1 MKEIR
6 KGREAS
12 IGENPK
18 WDLATGDVKLKAEE
32 VATSSGKDMLRTCI
46 NYELQPLTLQVLNIG
61 LPEHWKLDLHQSLAA
76 EGADK
81 YTYTDG
87 EGFSHTFIKYP
98 GEGNRYY
105 DTEGAGLTLDSSAE
119 TITDESGNRLKFE
132 NGRLKQITEANT
144 AVVKNITYDAGGL
157 IKRVTRGNSAIEYNY
172 SDGILQTITCKTNG
186 NTIRQLKLCYAGGQL
201 AEIRLSA
208 GGTEELLKS
217 MTYDEAGCLS
227 VIADAQSSDAI
238 EIVNEHSNGQN
249 RAVELGQGYIW
260 NASYKSLYRSA
271 IVSERSSDAEPQK
284 VTEVCIVNENGIKM
298 TYMLSEDG
306 VIIDRLEGDI
316 ATGYKTLDK
325 RYGTALEYSGATAA
339 GAGTINGRPV
349 AKVIGSIQPVIP
361 EEELEKLNE
370 STYQSL
376 DFYLRHSE
384 SGKRVFAKLTV
395 NGNSTERAEADGR
408 ARDVWQQVRIPFLR
422 PTSGITTIK
431 LELTDNTGA
440 ALTADVCDLRLT
452 ESAYS
457 ELKVTTSGINF
468 NDITTF
474 RCITATGATNDYDN
488 GTEPDWYMTAGDY
501 MRTLRNQ
508 KRSNGAEFDA
518 YFGNGTLRRK
528 VSDIT
533 IYDLQTQGNIS
544 LLSGVPV
551 NKVTSA
557 DGNSVTE
564 TTYTYTS
571 DGCTAE
577 SQVEIEYT
585 NADRKPATRQFTI
598 SESYDYAGRL
608 ISRTAENG
616 MVTNYSYFADG
627 QLQKVTLKPQS
638 GAEVT
643 VCEYSEDGLGRLGEV
658 HAGSTG
664 EIYTYNSS
672 DGSIDK
678 ISKQSYNKST
688 NSYVVTGITQ
698 EYEYDGYGNVT
709 EIGYSNGGKH
719 DLTYEGL
726 TLRGVTDGQVQY
738 MYSRDL
744 RRNARAF
751 NVYDETLFYDS
762 DYSGTGEVMLYEE
775 TQEKVNAQTNII
787 YRYGETDSYI
797 YNRTYDGYDRAKSV
811 TRGGKV
817 TESYEYESGEES
829 GYAQRVTKITDTDSG
844 VNYEFEYSDE
854 ELSKI
859 TRAGFTAEYSGGLAT
874 YKLDGKGALTR
885 AESAPCGRTEKVSY
899 YEEYDGTH
907 IIAADR
913 YGCECAY
920 NEYGQLHK
928 RTMADESGGE
938 LHNYSYS
945 YAVNGTG
952 VPVPTEARYRRY
964 LTPQL
969 IDITET
975 VGYDNRGNINSV
987 NRTFLINN
995 VSQNYA
1001 GDIKSYEYDA
1011 SNRISREKV
1020 SYNGRDYIY
1029 EYLYDTNG
1037 RLKCKKDIRRN
1048 GSVTENEDE
1057 YNYTYDRFG
1066 RMTKCAKTINGKGY
1080 TDIYTYNA
1088 AGNRTYQSEYIVQ
1101 ENKYR
1106 QKQYFWTRGKLLG
1119 QYLEG
1124 STITTYKYDYAD
1136 RLVKRTTGN
1145 STMEYYYDGD
1155 RLVAQT
1161 SSDGSSIYYFYD
1173 DAGVCGAEYNN
1184 EYYEFVRN
1192 IFGDIVVVLKGGEI
1206 AGRYEYDP
1214 YGVCTE
1220 YTQNN
1225 FVKLN
1230 PFRYRGYFYD
1240 DVSGM
1245 YVLKTR
1251 YYDPVTAQ
1259 FLSPDHPD
1267 YLDPE
1272 TLGGIDLYAYC
1283 LNNPVMGYDPEGTFD
1298 WDKLWGWIAASA
1310 IIVAGIALIV
1320 TPAVLSSAL
1329 IIASNG
1335 LAATAM
1341 VGAGVG
1347 VIAGVSGSIAV
1358 QGGLSNIANIDPWSV
1373 FKSGA
1378 IGGVIGTISGVASYG
1393 VSLIG
1398 RSVGS
1403 VIGNLLANTRHLNSG
1418 KLISEAFGLTVSS
1431 LMTAGQVLGG
1441 AIGGS
1446 MAGMAANYT
1455 ANVFVEKIYG
1465 VEYIVDNPNYV
1476 RSGILKLFKWLF

>member
-1 MKEIR
+1 
-6 KGREAS
+6 
-12 IGENPK
+12 
-18 WDLATGDVKLKAEE
+18 
-32 VATSSGKDMLRTCI
+32 
-46 NYELQPLTLQVLNIG
+46 
-61 LPEHWKLDLHQSLAA
+61 
-76 EGADK
+76 
-81 YTYTDG
+81 
-87 EGFSHTFIKYP
+87 
-98 GEGNRYY
+98 
-105 DTEGAGLTLDSSAE
+105 
-119 TITDESGNRLKFE
+119 
-132 NGRLKQITEANT
+132 
-144 AVVKNITYDAGGL
+144 
-157 IKRVTRGNSAIEYNY
+157 
-172 SDGILQTITCKTNG
+172 
-186 NTIRQLKLCYAGGQL
+186 
-201 AEIRLSA
+201 
-208 GGTEELLKS
+208 
-217 MTYDEAGCLS
+217 
-227 VIADAQSSDAI
+227 
-238 EIVNEHSNGQN
+238 
-249 RAVELGQGYIW
+249 
-260 NASYKSLYRSA
+260 
-271 IVSERSSDAEPQK
+271 
-284 VTEVCIVNENGIKM
+284 
-298 TYMLSEDG
+298 
-306 VIIDRLEGDI
+306 
-316 ATGYKTLDK
+316 
-325 RYGTALEYSGATAA
+325 
-339 GAGTINGRPV
+339 
-349 AKVIGSIQPVIP
+349 
-361 EEELEKLNE
+361 
-370 STYQSL
+370 
-376 DFYLRHSE
+376 
-384 SGKRVFAKLTV
+384 
-395 NGNSTERAEADGR
+395 
-408 ARDVWQQVRIPFLR
+408 
-422 PTSGITTIK
+422 
-431 LELTDNTGA
+431 
-440 ALTADVCDLRLT
+440 
-452 ESAYS
+452 
-457 ELKVTTSGINF
+457 
-468 NDITTF
+468 
-474 RCITATGATNDYDN
+474 
-488 GTEPDWYMTAGDY
+488 
-501 MRTLRNQ
+501 MRT
-508 KRSNGAEFDA
+508 
-518 YFGNGTLRRK
+518 
-528 VSDIT
+528 
-533 IYDLQTQGNIS
+533 
-544 LLSGVPV
+544 
-551 NKVTSA
+551 
-557 DGNSVTE
+557 
-564 TTYTYTS
+564 
-571 DGCTAE
+571 
-577 SQVEIEYT
+577 
-585 NADRKPATRQFTI
+585 
-598 SESYDYAGRL
+598 
-608 ISRTAENG
+608 
-616 MVTNYSYFADG
+616 
-627 QLQKVTLKPQS
+627 
-638 GAEVT
+638 
-643 VCEYSEDGLGRLGEV
+643 LGEV

-726 TLRGVTDGQVQY
+726 TLRGVTDGQVKY

-775 TQEKVNAQTNII
+775 TQEKANAQTNII

-797 YNRTYDGYDRAKSV
+797 YNRIYDKYERAKSV

-844 VNYEFEYSDE
+844 ANYEFEYSDE
-854 ELSKI
+854 EQSKI

-952 VPVPTEARYRRY
+952 VPVLTEARYRRY

-1011 SNRISREKV
+1011 SNRISREQV

-1037 RLKCKKDIRRN
+1037 RLKSKKDIRRN

-1057 YNYTYDRFG
+1057 YNYTYDKFG

-1080 TDIYTYNA
+1080 TDTYTYNA

-1119 QYLEG
+1119 QYLEDG
-1124 STITTYKYDYAD
+1124 TITTYKYDYAD

-1155 RLVAQT
+1155 RLVAQS
-1161 SSDGSSIYYFYD
+1161 SSDGSRIYYFYD

-1272 TLGGIDLYAYC
+1272 TLGGIDLYTYC
-1283 LNNPVMGYDPEGTFD
+1283 LNNPVMYVDPTGHAPWWD
-1298 WDKLWGWIAASA
+1298 WLLAGIVIIGSAIAAPLTMGTSIYVGGAFATIAIGGTISVVNQVAQTGDFSIDRFAADVTGSA
-1310 IIVAGIALIV
+1310 ISG
-1320 TPAVLSSAL
+1320 
-1329 IIASNG
+1329 G
-1335 LAATAM
+1335 LAATGIGV
-1341 VGAGVG
+1341 VGQTAFNVLIGMG
-1347 VIAGVSGSIAV
+1347 ANLLNA
-1358 QGGLSNIANIDPWSV
+1358 GLSGEEITPESV
-1373 FKSGA
+1373 LDSSFSGFL
-1378 IGGVIGTISGVASYG
+1378 SGLVGWNGALYVKQFASLSEKYF
-1393 VSLIG
+1393 VQILSQSNLIKALSTSSLATQVY
-1398 RSVGS
+1398 SLS
-1403 VIGNLLANTRHLNSG
+1403 
-1418 KLISEAFGLTVSS
+1418 KLILGL
-1431 LMTAGQVLGG
+1431 
-1441 AIGGS
+1441 
-1446 MAGMAANYT
+1446 
-1455 ANVFVEKIYG
+1455 F
-1465 VEYIVDNPNYV
+1465 
-1476 RSGILKLFKWLF
+1476 F